1 MKQQNIKEAEPKPV
15 RNDSLKEAMDQ
26 LRNDP
31 TKENNIVVLNEVVS
45 ARLLAPVSMDREPEL
60 DPKTGEVI
68 LDKDTEIRFEIIT
81 NNKGELYYPVFTD
94 GAELKKC
101 SEEPDQRVLIVNL
114 ADLAAMIAAQNNQI
128 SGFVIN
134 PRGDNM
140 VFPAEMIAKMSEEM
154 MREDNEKEK

>member
-1 MKQQNIKEAEPKPV
+1 MKHQKHKAAEPRPV

-31 TKENNIVVLNEVVS
+31 TKENNIVVLNEVVR
-45 ARLLAPVSMDREPEL
+45 AGLLAPVSMDREPEL
-60 DPKTGEVI
+60 DPETGEVI

-101 SEEPDQRVLIVNL
+101 SDEPDQRVLIVNF

-154 MREDNEKEK
+154 TREDKEKEK

>member
-1 MKQQNIKEAEPKPV
+1 MKQQNIKAAEPKPV

-68 LDKDTEIRFEIIT
+68 LDKDTE
-81 NNKGELYYPVFTD
+81 L
-94 GAELKKC
+94 
-101 SEEPDQRVLIVNL
+101 
-114 ADLAAMIAAQNNQI
+114 
-128 SGFVIN
+128 
-134 PRGDNM
+134 
-140 VFPAEMIAKMSEEM
+140 
-154 MREDNEKEK
+154 

>member
-1 MKQQNIKEAEPKPV
+1 MKQQNIKAAEPKPV

-26 LRNDP
+26 LGNDP

-60 DPKTGEVI
+60 DPETGEVI

-101 SEEPDQRVLIVNL
+101 SDEPDQRVLIVNF

-140 VFPAEMIAKMSEEM
+140 VFPAEI
-154 MREDNEKEK
+154 